1 MLAACSGT
9 QCRRGGNLLH
19 LTAILGYASDPDF
32 SERLH
37 TLDHA
42 GKVETVILTR
52 ADAKRHRLRATTD
65 RGTEVAIVLA
75 RDEVLSDGAVLYLSE
90 DKAIVIRMK
99 EEEWLTFVPRDTSAA
114 LELGYTAGNLH
125 WRVRFT
131 SAGLSVAREGP
142 EHTYLDRVRP
152 LLSSGRIRK
161 VTDDQPS

>member
-9 QCRRGGNLLH
+9 QHRRGDNLLH

-75 RDEVLSDGAVLYLSE
+75 RAEVLSDGAVLYLSE

-131 SAGLSVAREGP
+131 FLRRTRRCCSIERGHLACVSTFLLAGRSV
-142 EHTYLDRVRP
+142 
-152 LLSSGRIRK
+152 SSPG
-161 VTDDQPS
+161 